1 MRDTLKRLF
10 SAILVIALVLTIA
23 PPSSWIQASAASG
36 EDPTLITLTED
47 DGTEVP
53 ITTDKDYTEPGK
65 SYSYTVEGNILT
77 LENFN
82 GRKITANGTLN
93 IRLKGTNTINMEQ
106 ANSGET
112 TYGIYTDTANLRIDA
127 DEGGVLNING
137 NLNDPNKSIRFWA
150 IKAGGVSVYGGTVN
164 INIEY
169 VHGDSGG
176 DIGAS
181 YGRVSVFGKSVL
193 NVDIKNTGSWRSH
206 LNGFYQGLYVYEE
219 AGKSEINI
227 NLNGNE
233 EDYIKA
239 VSSLELSNFKG
250 TLNLSATGGLAKNCT
265 AVGTLVQLK
274 LAEGGKAEFKGTV
287 LESVS
292 QTAKF
297 NSHTVSTLPADNNF
311 IEKLHKDYKSG
322 YSTAYVLCD
331 TDGNPLFHSVFE
343 YKAEAPELKWTGGT
357 HFDLPAG
364 KLGTNLC
371 DSFSDMG
378 IYVYD
383 YVLTG
388 GVRGGSGNYT
398 FTLKSGALPKGMTL
412 YSNGRISER
421 EKYSELC
428 DAGTVRIEV
437 KDNVRNET
445 VEFDLN
451 YGEIIEPDRFIT
463 VGGET
468 LEMRTSGS
476 GTGWSYDG
484 TTATLTLN
492 GYNGPVIT
500 AEKELNIHLKGT
512 NTINMEQ
519 ANSGETTYGIYTDTA
534 NLRIDA
540 DEGGV
545 LNINGN
551 LNDPNKSIRF
561 WAIKAGGVSVYGGT
575 VNINIEYVHGDSGG
589 DIGASYGRVSVFGKS
604 VLNVDIKNTG
614 SWRSHLNGFYQGL
627 YVYEEAGKSEIN
639 INLNG
644 NEEDYIKAVSSL
656 ELSNFKGTLNLSATG
671 GLAKNCT
678 AVGTLVQLKLAE
690 GGKAEF
696 KGTVLES
703 VSQTAKFNSHT
714 VSTLPADN
722 NFIEKLHKDYKSGY
736 STAYV
741 LCDTDGNPLFHSVF
755 EYKAEAPELKWTGGT
770 HFDLPAGKL
779 GTNLCDS
786 FSDMGIYVYD
796 YVLTGGVRGGSGN
809 YTFTLKSGALPK
821 GMTLYSNGRISER
834 EKYSELCDAGTVR
847 IEVKDNVR
855 NETVEFDLN
864 YGEISP
870 KNPVQQIN
878 LDKTEITLG
887 NGKTADITASV
898 IPTDADVKKITA
910 TSANTDVARVKNVGE
925 PSADGK
931 TVVTLAGVSAG
942 VTTVTLKS
950 YKGLVTAK
958 ITVYVK
964 ESTPNISIAYFS
976 NKLYGFISGKTYKIT
991 GEGIDEE
998 FVATGTDKLI
1008 PDDWYGKTLS
1018 IVATK
1023 GTGTDSDAQVLV
1035 IPAIPE
1041 APTGLTTTPASYDAN
1056 DGVITGTVNG
1066 LQYSS
1071 DKERWTSFSGMEATG
1086 LSDGTYFVRLAAT
1099 DSAFAGKEATVTVEK
1114 RIADPSLSGLSD
1126 TTNSY
1131 KEGTTYT
1138 VSAYHSDSSA
1148 KVYYTMTT
1156 DGTAPAAPTDAS
1168 DLFPSDGITLSSVAG
1183 TVTKIS
1189 VIAYVDGKIPSKVVT
1204 HTYIVK
1210 PIIHP
1215 TEIILDKTALELLPG
1230 ESYTLSVT
1238 VKPDD
1243 VDDDRYAFESSDYS
1257 IVAVDSNGK
1266 ITVAEDAEAG
1276 KKVIITVKTLDGEIT
1291 ATCEVT
1297 VLEKLKTGWVQVGA
1311 DYYYYDS
1318 DGKLVT
1324 GWTEIDGSHYYLD
1337 PEKDGKMITGWQQIG
1352 GNWYYFNQWGKMVT
1366 GWIQISGK
1374 WYYFNQWGKMVT
1386 GWVQISGKWYYFNSS
1401 GAMLTGWQSIGGKW
1415 YYFNSSGA
1423 MLTGWQ
1429 QLSGKWYY
1437 FNSSGA
1443 MLTGWQQIGGKW
1455 YYFNSS
1461 GAMLTGWQ
1469 SIGGKWYYFNSSG
1482 AMLTGWQSIG
1492 GKWYYFNNS
1501 GAMLTGTQRI
1511 NGKTYTFNSSGV
1523 WIA

>member
-36 EDPTLITLTED
+36 DEPTLITLTED

-93 IRLKGTNTINMEQ
+93 IRLKGRNTINMEQ

-112 TYGIYTDTANLRIDA
+112 TYGIYIDANAAKFRIDA

-137 NLNDPNKSIRFWA
+137 NLDDSNKSYRFWA
-150 IKAGGVSVYGGTVN
+150 IKAGDVSVYGGTVN
-164 INIEY
+164 INIKY
-169 VHGDSGG
+169 VKGNPGG

-181 YGRVSVFGKSVL
+181 FGSVFVRGKSVL
-193 NVDIKNTGSWRSH
+193 NVDIENTGTGRSI
-206 LNGFYQGLYVYEE
+206 LNGFYQSLYVYEE
-219 AGKSEINI
+219 AAKSEINI
-227 NLNGNE
+227 NLNGKE
-233 EDYIKA
+233 KDYIKA
-239 VSSLELSNFKG
+239 VSTLVLRDFKG
-250 TLNLSATGGLAKNCT
+250 TLNLSATKSSGLTDGCT
-265 AVGTLVQLK
+265 AVARLEELK
-274 LAEGGKAEFKGTV
+274 LAEGGKAEFNGAV
-287 LESVS
+287 LEGET

-311 IEKLHKDYKSG
+311 IEKLHKDYEIG
-322 YSTAYVLCD
+322 NSTAYVLCD
-331 TDGNPLFHSVFE
+331 TAGNPIFHSVFE
-343 YKAEAPELKWTGGT
+343 YKAEAPELKWAGGT

-364 KLGTNLC
+364 KLGTTLY
-371 DSFSDMG
+371 DSLSGMG
-378 IYVYD
+378 ISVWR

-388 GVRGGSGNYT
+388 GVRGGSGDYT
-398 FTLKSGALPKGMTL
+398 FTLKSGALPEGTTL
-412 YSNGRISER
+412 YSNGGISER
-421 EKYSELC
+421 VNYSELC

-468 LEMRTSGS
+468 LEMSTSGS

-500 AEKELNIHLKGT
+500 AEKELNIHLKGI

-540 DEGGV
+540 EEGGV

-551 LNDPNKSIRF
+551 LNDPNKSNKF
-561 WAIKAGGVSVYGGT
+561 WAIKTGNVSIHGGT
-575 VNINIEYVHGDSGG
+575 VNIDVNFENGTSGHSK
-589 DIGASYGRVSVFGKS
+589 GASYGSVSVCENS
-604 VLNVDIKNTG
+604 VLNVNINHTG
-614 SWRSHLNGFYQGL
+614 SDRDYSIVGLYQSL
-627 YVYEEAGKSEIN
+627 YVYKEAGKSEIS
-639 INLNG
+639 ISVTG
-644 NEEDYIKAVSSL
+644 NDYDEFKAVSSI
-656 ELSNFKGTLNLSATG
+656 LSLSDFGGKINVSATKSS
-671 GLAKNCT
+671 GLTVGCI
-678 AVGTLVQLKLAE
+678 AVARLEELTLAE

-696 KGTVLES
+696 KGVVLEGES
-703 VSQTAKFNSHT
+703 RTAKFNSHT

-722 NFIEKLHKDYKSGY
+722 NFIEKLHKDYKSGN

-741 LCDTDGNPLFHSVF
+741 LCNTAGNPIFHSVF
-755 EYKAEAPELKWTGGT
+755 EYKAEASELKWTGGT

-779 GTNLCDS
+779 GTMLYDS
-786 FSDMGIYVYD
+786 LSGMGISVWN
-796 YVLTGGVRGGSGN
+796 YVLTGGIRGGSGD
-809 YTFTLKSGALPK
+809 YTFTLKSGTLPK
-821 GMTLYSNGRISER
+821 GTSLYSKGGISER
-834 EKYSELCDAGTVR
+834 VNYSELCDAGTVR

-998 FVATGTDKLI
+998 FVAAGTDKLI

-1156 DGTAPAAPTDAS
+1156 DGTAPATPTDAS
-1168 DLFPSDGITLSSVAG
+1168 DLFPSDGITLSSVVG

-1204 HTYIVK
+1204 HTYVVK

-1243 VDDDRYAFESSDYS
+1243 VEDDRYAFESSDYS
-1257 IVAVDSNGK
+1257 TVAVDSNGK

-1297 VLEKLKTGWVQVGA
+1297 VLEKVKTGWVQVGA

-1386 GWVQISGKWYYFNSS
+1386 GWVQISGKWYYFNSN
-1401 GAMLTGWQSIGGKW
+1401 GAMLTGWQSIG
-1415 YYFNSSGA
+1415 
-1423 MLTGWQ
+1423 
-1429 QLSGKWYY
+1429 GKWYY

-1482 AMLTGWQSIG
+1482 AMLIGWQSIG

>member
-36 EDPTLITLTED
+36 DEPTLITLTED
-47 DGTEVP
+47 EGTEVP

-137 NLNDPNKSIRFWA
+137 NLNASNKSYRFWA

-164 INIEY
+164 INIKY
-169 VHGDSGG
+169 VKGDSGG

-181 YGRVSVFGKSVL
+181 YGRVSVLGKSVL
-193 NVDIKNTGSWRSH
+193 NVDIRNTGTPGSH

-219 AGKSEINI
+219 AEKSEINI
-227 NLNGNE
+227 NLNGKEN
-233 EDYIKA
+233 DYIKT
-239 VSSLELSNFKG
+239 VSSLDLSNFKG

-331 TDGNPLFHSVFE
+331 TDGNPVFHSVFE
-343 YKAEAPELKWTGGT
+343 YKAEAPELKWIGGT

-398 FTLKSGALPKGMTL
+398 FTLKSGALPKGMSL
-412 YSNGRISER
+412 YS
-421 EKYSELC
+421 K
-428 DAGTVRIEV
+428 
-437 KDNVRNET
+437 
-445 VEFDLN
+445 
-451 YGEIIEPDRFIT
+451 GEITE
-463 VGGET
+463 
-468 LEMRTSGS
+468 
-476 GTGWSYDG
+476 
-484 TTATLTLN
+484 
-492 GYNGPVIT
+492 
-500 AEKELNIHLKGT
+500 
-512 NTINMEQ
+512 
-519 ANSGETTYGIYTDTA
+519 
-534 NLRIDA
+534 
-540 DEGGV
+540 
-545 LNINGN
+545 
-551 LNDPNKSIRF
+551 
-561 WAIKAGGVSVYGGT
+561 
-575 VNINIEYVHGDSGG
+575 
-589 DIGASYGRVSVFGKS
+589 RV
-604 VLNVDIKNTG
+604 
-614 SWRSHLNGFYQGL
+614 
-627 YVYEEAGKSEIN
+627 
-639 INLNG
+639 
-644 NEEDYIKAVSSL
+644 
-656 ELSNFKGTLNLSATG
+656 
-671 GLAKNCT
+671 
-678 AVGTLVQLKLAE
+678 
-690 GGKAEF
+690 
-696 KGTVLES
+696 
-703 VSQTAKFNSHT
+703 
-714 VSTLPADN
+714 
-722 NFIEKLHKDYKSGY
+722 
-736 STAYV
+736 
-741 LCDTDGNPLFHSVF
+741 
-755 EYKAEAPELKWTGGT
+755 
-770 HFDLPAGKL
+770 
-779 GTNLCDS
+779 
-786 FSDMGIYVYD
+786 
-796 YVLTGGVRGGSGN
+796 
-809 YTFTLKSGALPK
+809 
-821 GMTLYSNGRISER
+821 
-834 EKYSELCDAGTVR
+834 KYSELCDAGTVR

-1041 APTGLTTTPASYDAN
+1041 APTGLSTTPASYDAN

-1066 LQYSS
+1066 LQYSR
-1071 DKERWTSFSGMEATG
+1071 DKETWTSFSGMEATG

-1257 IVAVDSNGK
+1257 TVAVDSNGK

-1423 MLTGWQ
+1423 MLTG
-1429 QLSGKWYY
+1429 
-1437 FNSSGA
+1437 
-1443 MLTGWQQIGGKW
+1443 
-1455 YYFNSS
+1455 
-1461 GAMLTGWQ
+1461 
-1469 SIGGKWYYFNSSG
+1469 
-1482 AMLTGWQSIG
+1482 
-1492 GKWYYFNNS
+1492 
-1501 GAMLTGTQRI
+1501 TQRI

>member
-36 EDPTLITLTED
+36 EEPTLITLTED

-112 TYGIYTDTANLRIDA
+112 TYGIYTDTATLRIDA

-137 NLNDPNKSIRFWA
+137 NLNDPSKSYRFWA

-181 YGRVSVFGKSVL
+181 YGRVSVLGKSVL
-193 NVDIKNTGSWRSH
+193 NVDIRNTGTWRSF

-239 VSSLELSNFKG
+239 VSSLDLSDFKG

-274 LAEGGKAEFKGTV
+274 LAEGGKAEFKGAV
-287 LESVS
+287 LEAVA

-322 YSTAYVLCD
+322 YFTAYVLCD
-331 TDGNPLFHSVFE
+331 TDGNPIFHSVFE
-343 YKAEAPELKWTGGT
+343 YKAEAPELKWAGGT

-398 FTLKSGALPKGMTL
+398 FTLKSGALPKGMSL

-421 EKYSELC
+421 VKYSELC

-451 YGEIIEPDRFIT
+451 YGEIIEPDKFIT

-500 AEKELNIHLKGT
+500 AEKELNIHLKGI

-534 NLRIDA
+534 TLRIDA

-551 LNDPNKSIRF
+551 LNDPSKSYRF

-589 DIGASYGRVSVFGKS
+589 DIGASYGRVSVLGKS
-604 VLNVDIKNTG
+604 VLNVDIRNTG
-614 SWRSHLNGFYQGL
+614 TWRSFLNGFYQGL

-656 ELSNFKGTLNLSATG
+656 DLSDFKGTLNLSATG

-696 KGTVLES
+696 KGAVLEA
-703 VSQTAKFNSHT
+703 VAQTAKFNSHT

-736 STAYV
+736 FTAYV
-741 LCDTDGNPLFHSVF
+741 LCDTDGNPIFHSVF
-755 EYKAEAPELKWTGGT
+755 EYKAEAPELKWAGGT

-821 GMTLYSNGRISER
+821 GMSLYSNGRISER
-834 EKYSELCDAGTVR
+834 VKYSELCDAGTVR

-855 NETVEFDLN
+855 NETIEFDLN

-910 TSANTDVARVKNVGE
+910 TSANTDVAKVKNVGE

-931 TVVTLAGVSAG
+931 TVVTLEGVSAG
-942 VTTVTLKS
+942 VTTVTLSS

-998 FVATGTDKLI
+998 FVAAGTDKLI

-1023 GTGTDSDAQVLV
+1023 GSGTDSDAQVLV

-1041 APTGLTTTPASYDAN
+1041 APTGLSTTPASYDAN
-1056 DGVITGTVNG
+1056 DGVITGTVDG

-1099 DSAFAGKEATVTVEK
+1099 DFAFAGKEATVTVER
-1114 RIADPSLSGLSD
+1114 RIADPYLTGLSD
-1126 TTNSY
+1126 TINSY

-1138 VSAYHSDSSA
+1138 VSASHADSSA

-1204 HTYIVK
+1204 HTYVVN

-1215 TEIILDKTALELLPG
+1215 SEIILDKTALELLPG

-1238 VKPDD
+1238 VKPDN

-1257 IVAVDSNGK
+1257 TVAVDFNGK

-1297 VLEKLKTGWVQVGA
+1297 VLENLKTGWVQVGT

-1366 GWIQISGK
+1366 GWVQISGS

-1386 GWVQISGKWYYFNSS
+1386 GWVQISGKWYYFNQWGKMVTGWMQISGKWYYFNS
-1401 GAMLTGWQSIGGKW
+1401 NGAMLTGWQS
-1415 YYFNSSGA
+1415 
-1423 MLTGWQ
+1423 
-1429 QLSGKWYY
+1429 
-1437 FNSSGA
+1437 
-1443 MLTGWQQIGGKW
+1443 IGGKW